1 MKGIANLVAEI
12 LLIVIAAVAC
22 SILATWLIEFVKTT
36 LTWVNETTW
45 YFMSD
50 VLQLARRC

>member
-36 LTWVNETTW
+36 ITWVNETTW
-45 YFMSD
+45 HVVSD
-50 VLQLARRC
+50 VLQLSKRC